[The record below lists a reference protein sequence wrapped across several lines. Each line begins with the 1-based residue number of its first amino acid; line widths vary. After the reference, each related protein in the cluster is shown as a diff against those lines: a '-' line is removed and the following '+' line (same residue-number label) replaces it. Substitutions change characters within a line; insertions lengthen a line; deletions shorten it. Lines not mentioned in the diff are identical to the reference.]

1 MCTVWTIDGWGYGFR
16 KKQKIMKLL
25 LLVAAEEI
33 RRNCILILKVEIRFI
48 DRPKADFLEAKV
60 TDGTNILA

>member
-1 MCTVWTIDGWGYGFR
+1 
-16 KKQKIMKLL
+16 MKLL